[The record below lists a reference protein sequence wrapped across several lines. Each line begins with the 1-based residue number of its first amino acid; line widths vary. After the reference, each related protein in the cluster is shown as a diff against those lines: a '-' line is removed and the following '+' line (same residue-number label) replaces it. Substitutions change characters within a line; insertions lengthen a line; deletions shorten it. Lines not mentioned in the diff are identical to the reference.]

1 MLPSFLIV
9 GATRSG
15 TTSLYYYL
23 KQHPEIEFPS
33 LKEPRYFSSLNLKL
47 PQRGPGDETV
57 DKKLVLDF
65 DEYKRLF
72 EPFKNSDM
80 VGEASSEYLTDADF
94 TAEKIRDVVGD
105 VPIIII
111 LRNPVQRAYSAYNN
125 LRRDGRETETFGRA
139 LELEESRRSEGW
151 DVMWAYKHVGLY
163 CEQVRKYLDNFSRV
177 KILIFE
183 EFIINP
189 EKYLGELFEFLGV
202 QKDKEIDTA
211 TTYSHSGVPKNR
223 FVAAI
228 SGRQQKAFYFL
239 RAMALKLI
247 PRRYLEMVSA
257 HLFSKDDMPEE
268 VERYLYSYFEK
279 DVSALECL
287 LARDLSAWKRPG
299 N

>member
-189 EKYLGELFEFLGV
+189 IKRSIPLQHIAIPEYQRTDSWLQLVGG
-202 QKDKEIDTA
+202 
-211 TTYSHSGVPKNR
+211 NR
-223 FVAAI
+223 KPFI
-228 SGRQQKAFYFL
+228 F
-239 RAMALKLI
+239 
-247 PRRYLEMVSA
+247 
-257 HLFSKDDMPEE
+257 
-268 VERYLYSYFEK
+268 
-279 DVSALECL
+279 
-287 LARDLSAWKRPG
+287 
-299 N
+299 